1 MKELDK
7 LNIPCLLGEFRGL
20 VIKAF
25 SAIEKRLNAME
36 DDLENEEKGR
46 DEIETLL
53 LNQVE
58 GLKDNNAELQRRIDT
73 VNQYVDVLLT
83 YGKRLGALEQST
95 GEWNAE
101 NVTLAEEVGH
111 LGNEIN
117 ELWRK
122 MHKRAQGI
130 AALNERLDNHG
141 KRISHLEAPS
151 PMLMDAQE
159 RLHALD
165 GKGNGE
171 IDPPAGP
178 SITETTGNRLDALEK
193 KAFDI
198 GTHVH
203 DEKGICCWIP
213 PTPKPP
219 TCCEGCLDF
228 PCSHTTGVPDCESCK
243 QMSKEGV
250 KRSCYRKRTC
260 GECKRFIDANGNLL
274 GIAGICEKNGRV
286 ECVIY
291 DKKAEAC
298 RNGFSPLESK

>member
-1 MKELDK
+1 LISVRLIALEKH
-7 LNIPCLLGEFRGL
+7 GE
-20 VIKAF
+20 
-25 SAIEKRLNAME
+25 
-36 DDLENEEKGR
+36 GR

-58 GLKDNNAELQRRIDT
+58 GLKDNNRELQSRVDIVNRYIDI
-73 VNQYVDVLLT
+73 LLT
-83 YGKRLGALEQST
+83 NSP
-95 GEWNAE
+95 
-101 NVTLAEEVGH
+101 
-111 LGNEIN
+111 
-117 ELWRK
+117 
-122 MHKRAQGI
+122 
-130 AALNERLDNHG
+130 RLDALAS
-141 KRISHLEAPS
+141 REDATRERVSHLEAPS

-193 KAFDI
+193 RAIDV

-203 DEKGICCWIP
+203 DDKGICCWIP

-250 KRSCYRKRTC
+250 KRSCYRKLTCCEGCVSEKSSGDNCGKLLDALRLPSGLLACYIDTSGCKGCVKKDTCDQSRSKVCNVGGNGKPVCYRKFTC
-260 GECKRFIDANGNLL
+260 GECRYAHWCASDSL
-274 GIAGICEKNGRV
+274 GICLVYPGLQGFDWEKVEKNTT
-286 ECVIY
+286 
-291 DKKAEAC
+291 AC
-298 RNGFSPLESK
+298 PSFSPLECE